1 MKDRG
6 CPGANGTVG
15 ALMRRNFI
23 SVARTDSLLDA
34 DRIMRLAR
42 IRHLPVVDR
51 GWLVGVLTH
60 RDVLDASLARLEQ
73 RDPGERADH
82 LRAIS
87 VEDVMQR
94 NPYTADFHTTLADAA
109 RRMLRLKI
117 GCLPVVQ
124 VCSEGM
130 ELVGLI
136 TESDLLRAA
145 YVPDFRGA
153 SD

>member
-1 MKDRG
+1 VWATGRAED
-6 CPGANGTVG
+6 TVG
-15 ALMRRNFI
+15 TLMRRNFI
-23 SVARTDSLLDA
+23 SVAPSESLLEA

-42 IRHLPVVDR
+42 IRHLPVVEG
-51 GWLVGVLTH
+51 GWLVGVLSH

-73 RDPGERADH
+73 RDPAERTDH
-82 LRAIS
+82 LRSIPIS
-87 VEDVMQR
+87 EVMQR
-94 NPYTADFHTTLADAA
+94 NPYTADPHTTLADAA

-117 GCLPVVQ
+117 GCLPVVRRG
-124 VCSEGM
+124 SDGE

-145 YVPDFRGA
+145 YVPDFTGA